1 MRVIGKMMQLDG
13 QGSCCLVDQEIGIA
27 LEQRAQD
34 RSGPV
39 RCLPPGNQGSCH
51 VGFSAIDGHAEI
63 IEEITTVDGQ
73 GMDALPFG
81 QVADPNFPV
90 KLVAALDPLVSFFLA
105 QFVNRRYGGRLF
117 PDSLGRS
124 GRWITSVFGTG
135 FRMWTI

>member
-13 QGSCCLVDQEIGIA
+13 QGSCSLVDQEIGIA

-39 RCLPPGNQGSCH
+39 RCLPPGDQCCCH

-63 IEEITTVDGQ
+63 IEEIATVDGQ
-73 GMDALPFG
+73 GMNGLAFG

-90 KLVAALDPLVSFFLA
+90 NLVATLDPLVSF
-105 QFVNRRYGGRLF
+105 LF
-117 PDSLGRS
+117 EFFDL
-124 GRWITSVFGTG
+124 
-135 FRMWTI
+135 